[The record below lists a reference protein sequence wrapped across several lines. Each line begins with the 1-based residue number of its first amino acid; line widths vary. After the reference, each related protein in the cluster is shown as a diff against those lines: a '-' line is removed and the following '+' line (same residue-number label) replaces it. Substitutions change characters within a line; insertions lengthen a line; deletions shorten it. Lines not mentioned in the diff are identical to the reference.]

1 VIVRIKHIKK
11 ATGANGEAYYYDRIS
26 GKRIKSEY
34 GTAEFVA
41 EVAELRK
48 AVEAQKQAMA
58 KPEGTWGWLVE
69 YWKSTPEWKN
79 NLMQSTRDDYQ
90 RVLNYLAYLD
100 PVPLKALDCARV
112 VAIRNKAYERHKRRF
127 ANYVLAV
134 ISRAW
139 NVGAAAG
146 KAPHGNPTNKEQKIR
161 RPKGLPDK
169 NRPWTPAEFE
179 AVFEAM
185 PDHLQVAM
193 MLAMWAGWRE
203 GDVCRMKRSAY
214 DGASI
219 QGRQGKTGDMVWMPC
234 HSSLKTVLDAELE
247 RQPRTPEAPLVMTKR
262 GGGHFTT
269 DGFKASFYKVMR
281 KLKERG
287 TVTPGLTFHGLRT
300 TLATLIADKG
310 GDTRDIAAALGHA
323 TEAMAHHYARKA
335 DQKRRAAKA
344 IALIDPEKP
353 GDENGGK

>member
-41 EVAELRK
+41 EVAQLRK
-48 AVEAQKQAMA
+48 AVEAQKQAIT

-69 YWKSTPEWKN
+69 YWKSTPEWREVIGPT
-79 NLMQSTRDDYQ
+79 TRKDYQ
-90 RVLNYLAYLD
+90 RILDYLAYLG
-100 PVPLKALDCARV
+100 PVPLKALDAARV
-112 VAIRNKAYERHKRRF
+112 VAIRNKAYDRHKRRF

-139 NVGAAAG
+139 NIGAAAG
-146 KAPHGNPTNKEQKIR
+146 KVPHGNPTNQEQKIK
-161 RPKGLPDK
+161 RPKSLPDK
-169 NRPWTPAEFE
+169 NRPWMVDEF
-179 AVFEAM
+179 AVVFRAM
-185 PDHLQVAM
+185 PPHLQVAM
-193 MLAMWAGWRE
+193 ALALWAGWRE

-214 DGASI
+214 DGANI

-234 HSSLKTVLDAELE
+234 HSSLKAVLDAELK
-247 RQPRTPEAPLVMTKR
+247 RQPRTPEAPLVITSR
-262 GGGHFTT
+262 GGGHFTEM
-269 DGFKASFYKVMR
+269 GFKASFFKVMR
-281 KLKERG
+281 KLKEAG
-287 TVTPGLTFHGLRT
+287 EVQPGLTFHGLRT
-300 TLATLIADKG
+300 TLATMIADAG

-344 IALIDPEKP
+344 IALIDPENP
-353 GDENGGK
+353 EGENGGK